1 MGRNARNFLAKHQG
15 RGWLKLLGLRSQGV
29 LHGLKL
35 HGGATL
41 KQCLPSGKLT

>member
-1 MGRNARNFLAKHQG
+1 MGRNAKNFLAKHQG

-35 HGGATL
+35 QTEVHGNPEAMLTL
-41 KQCLPSGKLT
+41 W